1 MPTVC
6 DKPSKPEVI
15 GAMSDKQRKEPVLI
29 RASWRRHLLNTLLL
43 PAALVVVVLE
53 DVIWAGAKAVLRRVT
68 RLSAVQRLQ
77 NEMGC
82 LPGWV
87 ALPIFAI
94 PEVIAKAGEV
104 WAVTLLAR
112 GHAASFVLVYGL
124 VRLLST
130 LVAVFVYIACEA
142 ALLRI
147 AWFAALVRWVLAVR
161 DWSLDRLLPLRA
173 HLRAV
178 VGRTPSTAVRRF
190 LSLRR
195 WLERR
200 MACGSAHRRRAQ

>member
-1 MPTVC
+1 MSTVFGR
-6 DKPSKPEVI
+6 SWKPEVI
-15 GAMSDKQRKEPVLI
+15 RAMSDKQREGPVLI
-29 RASWRRHLLNTLLL
+29 RAPRRRHLLNSLLL
-43 PAALVVVVLE
+43 PPALAVVVLE
-53 DVIWAGAKAVLRRVT
+53 DVIWAGARAVLRRVT
-68 RLSAVQRLQ
+68 RLRVVRRLQ
-77 NEMGC
+77 TEMGR
-82 LPGWV
+82 LPGWA

-104 WAVTLLAR
+104 WALTLLAR
-112 GHAASFVLVYGL
+112 GHAASFVLAYGL

-130 LVAVFVYIACEA
+130 LVAVFVYMACEA

-161 DWSLDRLLPLRA
+161 DWSLARLRPLRT
-173 HLRAV
+173 HMRAV
-178 VGRTPSTAVRRF
+178 FGRTPSAAVRRF

-200 MACGSAHRRRAQ
+200 IAYARARRPG